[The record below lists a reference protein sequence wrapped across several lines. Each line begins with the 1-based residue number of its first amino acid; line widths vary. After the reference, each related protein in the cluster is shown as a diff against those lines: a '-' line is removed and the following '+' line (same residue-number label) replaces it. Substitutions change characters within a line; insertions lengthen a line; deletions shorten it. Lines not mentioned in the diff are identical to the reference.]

1 MISKEKKIIFSVC
14 SSTNDLYLFDTT
26 DCALASIDF

>member
-1 MISKEKKIIFSVC
+1 MINKEKNHLSVC
-14 SSTNDLYLFDTT
+14 SCTNDLYLFDTT